1 MASTTKG
8 TTMKYQRNLIQILV
22 RHGMTYHEAAMMVT
36 ILLEAEA
43 DTQHEFSKRLYLT
56 IKTAEKT

>member
-1 MASTTKG
+1 MATATKE
-8 TTMKYQRNLIQILV
+8 TTMKFQKNLIQILV
-22 RHGMTYHEAAMMVT
+22 RHGMTYHEATMMVT

-56 IKTAEKT
+56 IKNAEKT